1 MNARTLP
8 EIPLKA
14 PACPEGLIRYEWHTD
29 CDVPIVCHLEFEPA
43 EGDGWELPRY
53 DESMTLGAAYIR
65 DVNII
70 GMLTSAQIEYI
81 ESSALCDLKGIE

>member
-8 EIPLKA
+8 EPSLKA
-14 PACPEGLIRYEWHTD
+14 PICPYGLIRYEWHTD
-29 CDVPIVCHLEFEPA
+29 IDVPVICHLEFEAA

>member
-8 EIPLKA
+8 EISFKA
-14 PACPEGLIRYEWHTD
+14 PACPYELTRYEWHTD
-29 CDVPIVCHLEFEPA
+29 CDLPVVCHLEFEAA

-53 DESMTLGAAYIR
+53 DESMTLVADYIR

-70 GMLTSAQIEYI
+70 GILTSTQIEYI
-81 ESSALCDLKGIE
+81 ETSALCDLKGIE